1 MKLNRKD
8 SPRVYQDFRP
18 LSRESLIRGERLA
31 ARQRAA
37 MTIAISLW
45 IIAIVALIRAVNS

>member
-1 MKLNRKD
+1 MKLNREE
-8 SPRVYQDFRP
+8 SPKVYQDFRP
-18 LSRESLIRGERLA
+18 LSRERLIRGERVA
-31 ARQRAA
+31 TRQRAA